1 MKKFKIFLLLGLAFI
16 LGIDKINAEC
26 DNKTQLEINT
36 ASSNVTMN
44 YNINTV
50 VLDRNGKEHPEISP
64 SDVETGEL
72 SEYLKSDKIT
82 IKIENITDKI
92 YVVFQNLDEKI
103 NKEYHYRDLKDGTIT
118 YEVPDNK
125 KIRNYKLIIYS
136 DVSDCLNQELRI
148 IDLKTP
154 MYNENS
160 SYAYC
165 INNNSY
171 YCQKYITTEIGN
183 DESIYNDYLE
193 SQNNGVQ
200 NNATGSEKTSN
211 KLLLNIGI
219 VTVIVLIIV
228 IVFVIYKKNKNKFK
242 QNIGM

>member
-82 IKIENITDKI
+82 IKGGVVMFHLTQNIRRATIDI
-92 YVVFQNLDEKI
+92 DM
-103 NKEYHYRDLKDGTIT
+103 DLI
-118 YEVPDNK
+118 
-125 KIRNYKLIIYS
+125 KLIK
-136 DVSDCLNQELRI
+136 I
-148 IDLKTP
+148 ILKN
-154 MYNENS
+154 YL
-160 SYAYC
+160 
-165 INNNSY
+165 I
-171 YCQKYITTEIGN
+171 KIIT
-183 DESIYNDYLE
+183 
-193 SQNNGVQ
+193 
-200 NNATGSEKTSN
+200 EKD
-211 KLLLNIGI
+211 
-219 VTVIVLIIV
+219 
-228 IVFVIYKKNKNKFK
+228 
-242 QNIGM
+242 